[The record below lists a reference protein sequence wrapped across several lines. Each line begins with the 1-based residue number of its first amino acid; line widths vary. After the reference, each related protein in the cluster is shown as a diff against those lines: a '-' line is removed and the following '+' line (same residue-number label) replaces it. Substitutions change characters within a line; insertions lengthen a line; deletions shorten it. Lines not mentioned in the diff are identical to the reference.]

1 MFNVLKSPAVALG
14 VALAVGAAGVE
25 TAAAQD
31 RSGAQPRGRPAPADP
46 QRRAP
51 TEQEIRAVAGPQVLQ
66 FQPAPNMALGAVQGV
81 NAALMQGWTPV
92 TTGAT
97 LGGPSIVKLSTG
109 HRLVVRAANSV
120 LHDAP
125 IDVVNQSVP
134 LPGSA
139 WRSLSI
145 TATSEPYCAAEIYSG
160 EVNYFCGYLA
170 SGGSAQVARITGS
183 GAGGYWSLGGSN
195 GAGRVT
201 IGSSPLQGYSS
212 AGMLDTAFRLI
223 VWDGGTRLF
232 ARDYQTSQAGNLAG
246 QMSVAQET
254 LPAAQQGWKVLSGV
268 SLTPVGCRRDGGG
281 GWSICAQ
288 GTATGVRLFSDP
300 WSAEALGGGVP
311 PTFAVTQPL
320 PASMSRTAPEIL
332 YTASG
337 VTVVVVRAQDG
348 TIHQARK
355 SGNANFGPWISEGGS
370 AREGSGISCT
380 AVNEQPICFIQGTD
394 GRIYRK
400 ALSTASGL

>member
-1 MFNVLKSPAVALG
+1 MFNALKSSAMVLG
-14 VALAVGAAGVE
+14 VALAMGTAGVE
-25 TAAAQD
+25 TASAQD
-31 RSGAQPRGRPAPADP
+31 RSGAQPGGRPAPADP

-125 IDVVNQSVP
+125 IDVVNQSAP

-145 TATSEPYCAAEIYSG
+145 SATSEPYCVFEDYTAAQ
-160 EVNYFCGYLA
+160 NYFCAYLTT
-170 SGGSAQVARITGS
+170 GGAAAVSRITGGGS
-183 GAGGYWSLGGSN
+183 GQSWPMGGSN
-195 GAGRVT
+195 GSGRVT
-201 IGSSPLQGYSS
+201 MGGTPYSGYVGSLLETGFSL
-212 AGMLDTAFRLI
+212 L

-232 ARDYQTSQAGNLAG
+232 ARTYRLVAGP
-246 QMSVAQET
+246 SV
-254 LPAAQQGWKVLSGV
+254 PAAEQGLNQGWRALQGAYQGPV
-268 SLTPVGCRRDGGG
+268 SCTIWAETGDVR
-281 GWSICAQ
+281 ICAQ
-288 GTATGVRLFSDP
+288 GTGTGVRLLSEP
-300 WSAEALGGGVP
+300 WSPAALTGTLP
-311 PTFAVTQPL
+311 PTLAVTQPT
-320 PASMSRTAPEIL
+320 PGPIAATPPEIVATPSH
-332 YTASG
+332 Y
-337 VTVVVVRAQDG
+337 VVVVRGQDG
-348 TIHQARK
+348 AIHQARRPR
-355 SGNANFGPWISEGGS
+355 GGGNFGPWISEGGS